1 MPKPENLIPQAHV
14 LTVEEQ
20 SMGGKRSV
28 EVRKEKKLFKEELCK
43 RLGAKDFDEIL
54 DNLIARAKNEDKS
67 FEVLRDTMGQ
77 KPKEEIEAKISMTYE
92 DYIKEV
98 EDEDEY

>member
-98 EDEDEY
+98 EDENEY

>member
-1 MPKPENLIPQAHV
+1 MPNIENLVPQAHV

-20 SMGGKRSV
+20 SKGGKKSA
-28 EVRKEKKLFKEELCK
+28 EARKEKKLFKEELCR
-43 RLGAKDFDEIL
+43 RLGAKDFEEIL

-77 KPKEEIEAKISMTYE
+77 KPKEEIEAKLSMTYE